1 MQMMGRAGLARD
13 REQILADW
21 NPRLRLDLDIDLNF
35 VTATELKKTRPTD
48 TEGPR
53 AGQRT
58 CLK

>member
-1 MQMMGRAGLARD
+1 MMGRAGLARD

-21 NPRLRLDLDIDLNF
+21 KPCFRLDLDRDLNF

-48 TEGPR
+48 KEGPR
-53 AGQRT
+53 AGQHT